1 MLLLHALL
9 AFAHALSSAAWFGS
23 MFYSLTVMQPRAKR
37 FFATDAEFEEFVAT
51 VAQGARW
58 NVLAAFA
65 FVALTGAGLIVVARP
80 QPVTTAWLVIVAL
93 KIALFAI
100 AVAIFAYASW
110 RLWPR
115 RIFASPAELPG
126 IRRRFRAVGIALL
139 IIAAM
144 SFALGILPHTS
155 IGVLPR

>member
-1 MLLLHALL
+1 MQFSHAAL
-9 AFAHALSSAAWFGS
+9 AIAHALSSAAWFGS

-65 FVALTGAGLIVVARP
+65 VVAVTGAGLIMVARP
-80 QPVTTAWLVIVAL
+80 TPMTMAWLGIVTIKCL
-93 KIALFAI
+93 LFAA
-100 AVAIFAYASW
+100 AVVIFAYASW

-126 IRRRFRAVGIALL
+126 IQRRFRIVGFSLL
-139 IIAAM
+139 TIAAL
-144 SFALGILPHTS
+144 SFALGILPHTW
-155 IGVLPR
+155 